1 MTFYSYIAV
10 FLMFLV
16 SGTVLGSMLHA
27 SVFIYIFFIYS
38 IFFAFKS
45 KIKYGHKELIF
56 FGIYSLC
63 LLCSCLFVGEYESNS
78 FNMVIGF
85 LLLAT
90 GALNIMQS
98 IDYNKF
104 RYIYLNIATF
114 IAFTSIILFLL
125 QQQNLIPLHIEEKA
139 GVRYLMFLYNN
150 FGWDYPFDRLAGP
163 YWEPGAFQ
171 IILNYVLIMYFNE
184 ICNFSFSVPY
194 GKLKI
199 LIIIAALLMT
209 QSTAGYINLFIL
221 IVITVLNMK
230 MTKKTFMK
238 AIFIGIALIAAAFFL
253 LSSET
258 YTEKMSQKGS
268 DNTSYEIRKMD
279 NLAMLQMTMER
290 PILGYG
296 INSPA
301 FRNRGKHLGNITS
314 SNGLLAL
321 SSQLGCIFLLFF
333 CLALY
338 SRLKKFYPQKRFLV
352 FFLLLM
358 LQATEVFV
366 FFPIAFIFFFAKIK
380 MDKISQE
387 NQYELE
393 NSIPEGNNNI

>member
-1 MTFYSYIAV
+1 
-10 FLMFLV
+10 
-16 SGTVLGSMLHA
+16 
-27 SVFIYIFFIYS
+27 
-38 IFFAFKS
+38 
-45 KIKYGHKELIF
+45 
-56 FGIYSLC
+56 
-63 LLCSCLFVGEYESNS
+63 
-78 FNMVIGF
+78 
-85 LLLAT
+85 
-90 GALNIMQS
+90 
-98 IDYNKF
+98 
-104 RYIYLNIATF
+104 
-114 IAFTSIILFLL
+114 
-125 QQQNLIPLHIEEKA
+125 
-139 GVRYLMFLYNN
+139 
-150 FGWDYPFDRLAGP
+150 
-163 YWEPGAFQ
+163 
-171 IILNYVLIMYFNE
+171 
-184 ICNFSFSVPY
+184 
-194 GKLKI
+194 
-199 LIIIAALLMT
+199 
-209 QSTAGYINLFIL
+209 
-221 IVITVLNMK
+221 
-230 MTKKTFMK
+230 MK

-268 DNTSYEIRKMD
+268 DKTSYEIRKMD

-366 FFPIAFIFFFAKIK
+366 FLPIAFIFFFAKIK